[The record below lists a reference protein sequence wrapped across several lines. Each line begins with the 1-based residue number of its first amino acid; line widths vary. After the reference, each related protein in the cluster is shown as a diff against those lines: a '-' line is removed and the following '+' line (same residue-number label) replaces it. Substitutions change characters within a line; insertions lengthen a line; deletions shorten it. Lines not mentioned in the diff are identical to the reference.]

1 MNDMPCHIT
10 DELID
15 HPEDQKNIDLE
26 DNYLKEDRSYTEED
40 LWLPTPTYVLTAQ
53 NSIKT
58 YL

>member
-40 LWLPTPTYVLTAQ
+40 L
-53 NSIKT
+53 
-58 YL
+58 